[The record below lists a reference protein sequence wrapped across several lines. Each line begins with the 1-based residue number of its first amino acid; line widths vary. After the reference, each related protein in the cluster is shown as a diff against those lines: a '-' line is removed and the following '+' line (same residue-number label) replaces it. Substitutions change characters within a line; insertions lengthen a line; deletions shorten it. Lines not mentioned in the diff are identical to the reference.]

1 MSGNM
6 KKSQLLGICGVYC
19 GACSTY
25 RAYND
30 NDEAL
35 FDWVIKMGMPSDQVF
50 CKGCG
55 SDLVNEWCGNC
66 KFRKCTKDKGVT
78 YCFECDNF
86 PCQMLIDFSKTR
98 PHRTLGL
105 RNLER
110 LRSGTSIQEWLKE
123 QEKRWACSLC
133 GKKLHWYSERCP
145 NCGRSFVNATREA
158 TSSSRV
164 SLTTFS
170 ITAYCQ
176 RTGELGIA
184 VSTAIPAV
192 GAINPFAKARV
203 GAIATQAWSNPY
215 LGIDGLNL
223 LEKGLSP
230 TEVLEQ
236 LLKVDANREK
246 RQLSIVDAR
255 GNVVAFTGKEVNPV
269 SGHYEGKGYVVAGNL
284 LVNHETIRTMA
295 EAFERTPGS
304 LGERL
309 LFALEAGQAIG
320 GDRRGKVSAAL
331 LIVKDEEY
339 PYIDL
344 RVDEHKQPV
353 AELRRIFNIYKALP
367 YFDDLHPKR
376 TWPRV

>member
-1 MSGNM
+1 M
-6 KKSQLLGICGVYC
+6 LGICGIYC

-35 FDWVIKMGMPSDQVF
+35 SDWVKKMGMPSDQVF

-55 SDLVNEWCGNC
+55 SDLVNEWCSNC
-66 KFRKCTKDKGVT
+66 KFKKCRKDKGAT
-78 YCFECDNF
+78 YCFECDDF
-86 PCQMLIDFSKTR
+86 ACQMLIDFSKTR

-105 RNLER
+105 KNLER
-110 LRSGTSIQEWLKE
+110 LRSGTSIQEWLKQ
-123 QEKRWACSLC
+123 QEKRWMCSLC
-133 GKKLHWYSERCP
+133 GKKLHWYSEKCP
-145 NCGRSFVNATREA
+145 SCGGSFVNATQEV
-158 TSSSRV
+158 TSSSCV
-164 SLTTFS
+164 NLTTFS
-170 ITAYCQ
+170 IAAYCQ
-176 RTGELGIA
+176 RTSQLGIA

-192 GAINPFAKARV
+192 GAINPFARARV

-215 LGIDGLNL
+215 IGIDGLIL

-230 TEVLEQ
+230 AEVLKQ
-236 LLKVDANREK
+236 LLRVDADREK
-246 RQLSIVDAR
+246 RQISIVDAN
-255 GNVVAFTGKEVNPV
+255 GNVAAFTGKEVEPV

-295 EAFERTPGS
+295 KAFERTPGP

-309 LFALEAGQAIG
+309 LAALEAGQAVG

-331 LIVKDEEY
+331 LVVKDEEY

-344 RVDEHKQPV
+344 RVDEHRRPV
-353 AELRRIFNIYKALP
+353 AELRRIFNIYKTLP
-367 YFDDLHPKR
+367 YLDDLHPKR
-376 TWPRV
+376 TWSRV